1 MPEACEACKAARKH
15 AYSDATT
22 PGFFFTDCD
31 YHRRLRQVREQV
43 KIEPD
48 AGPRDT
54 VYHKRIIDIKPIPN
68 TRSGNVCTLEC
79 GHVVQTFGSL
89 LPAQGVVLCTQCR
102 DEGMKP

>member
-1 MPEACEACKAARKH
+1 MSESLSITCPRCGLTSYNASDVSSQYCGNCHEFHADMPEACEACKAARKH

-54 VYHKRIIDIKPIPN
+54 VYHKASCSAHSAGTK
-68 TRSGNVCTLEC
+68 G
-79 GHVVQTFGSL
+79 
-89 LPAQGVVLCTQCR
+89 
-102 DEGMKP
+102 